1 MSLSPASRPVVIK
14 GVKVEYMTTK
24 TDIYKNE
31 NSYFKIGRKDVEGKL
46 NRLVIDGYKLP
57 WFESGDGKY
66 ILKVKFKNVK
76 ITDMM
81 KQNKYAANISFKH
94 YNTDD
99 NEGYY
104 VNEINI

>member
-1 MSLSPASRPVVIK
+1 
-14 GVKVEYMTTK
+14 MTTK

-31 NSYFKIGRKDVEGKL
+31 NSYFLIGRKDVEGKL
-46 NRLVIDGYKLP
+46 NKLVVEGYKLP

-81 KQNKYAANISFKH
+81 KKTNALQIS
-94 YNTDD
+94 
-99 NEGYY
+99 
-104 VNEINI
+104 VSSAIALIIMRAIMLMI